1 MNIEK
6 EKVND
11 VVVLR
16 PVGKLVIGDPIEAFR
31 ETLNSV
37 VKDGAR
43 KVVID
48 LSKVDYMDSTGLGE
62 LVRAFTTLKKNNG
75 ELKLASMTS
84 KIKDLM
90 TMTKLLTVFEN
101 YENLDDAIKSF

>member
-1 MNIEK
+1 MNINT

-11 VVVLR
+11 VVVIRLE
-16 PVGKLVIGDPIEAFR
+16 GKLVIGEPVEKFR
-31 ETLNSV
+31 NALDSLIKEGN
-37 VKDGAR
+37 K
-43 KVVID
+43 KFVID

-62 LVRAFTTLKKNNG
+62 LVRAYTTAKKHDG
-75 ELKLASMTS
+75 ELKLASMTA

-101 YENLDDAIKSF
+101 YESVEEAIKSF